1 MRQTSPTATEPHG
14 KRADALGAGAHHR
27 LRDVDRWKDK
37 IEIRLDNRQVA
48 FLFFGSALI
57 ACLLFILGVIV
68 GKRLESRGHAL
79 APEIEDPL
87 ALLDRVASAVPASPV
102 ARTLGRVAISRAH
115 AAAPAPHPAAA
126 PVAVAPETEELP
138 AVKPHVEARKPESRA
153 EVKAVVQAE
162 VKAPAKIEARAQ
174 AKAALVEP
182 EALPQAPV
190 AAPSKPRLAP
200 IAAAPVSPAARP
212 LPALVIPPPT
222 RPGPA
227 NPELLPPT
235 GAAGGAATKPTAEAG
250 RTRFMLQVGSFQDRA
265 EAEAFAGSFAGER
278 PQIITSELPGKG
290 TWYRVRVGG
299 WAAFQE
305 AVAAKLSFEK
315 RYSKIALVVGPM

>member
-1 MRQTSPTATEPHG
+1 MRQTSPTATEAH
-14 KRADALGAGAHHR
+14 KRAEAHGAGAHQR

-87 ALLDRVASAVPASPV
+87 ALLDRVASSVPSSPV
-102 ARTLGRVAISRAH
+102 ARTLGQVAISRAH
-115 AAAPAPHPAAA
+115 AAPAARPAVVAAVAPELEEAPKPAAKVKEPVAKLEPKAPTKVEPATLPSPPPPVVVKAKPAPVVPPPAAAAA
-126 PVAVAPETEELP
+126 PVP
-138 AVKPHVEARKPESRA
+138 AR
-153 EVKAVVQAE
+153 
-162 VKAPAKIEARAQ
+162 
-174 AKAALVEP
+174 
-182 EALPQAPV
+182 PV
-190 AAPSKPRLAP
+190 AAAATAPR
-200 IAAAPVSPAARP
+200 PAA
-212 LPALVIPPPT
+212 
-222 RPGPA
+222 A

-235 GAAGGAATKPTAEAG
+235 GAGASPAAMLVGMAPVARPG
-250 RTRFMLQVGSFQDRA
+250 TRFMLQVGSFQDRA
-265 EAEAFAGSFAGER
+265 EAEAFASSFSGER

-305 AVAAKLSFEK
+305 AVAAKLAFEK
-315 RYSKIALVVGPM
+315 RYSKIALVVGPL